1 MEKKIRKFSEKIV
14 EKSNEAREKAR
25 EVRKR
30 GILRKV
36 EEEELNE
43 TFTGVDGGLIVKKFH
58 GLTIVLTRACAASI
72 NYESSKAKSTE
83 YYPKASPEIELY
95 SLPPAQ
101 GDNKPSLIRAS
112 KEIETAIR
120 SMNNVEMDYLLLDG
134 SIIPRPADKPKEN
147 SNTITVYKQLI
158 EKYKELF
165 QTAREKQVQVI
176 GVVEDTKARKLAGRM
191 GADLLDTVL
200 LDYALEPKERT
211 KTFPYSDRPEEHPVL
226 TSFPR
231 ETSDRIKVMYL
242 KAVEEDRPLRIEY
255 LSRKGTEEEA
265 DEIAGKILKISRI
278 SRGYSYPAPVIEA
291 DLRAKLTEKETQS
304 ITDRIKMYAGNN
316 ASLLEERRNTRPFK

>member
-43 TFTGVDGGLIVKKFH
+43 TFTGVDGGLIIKKFH

-72 NYESSKAKSTE
+72 NYKSSKAKSTE
-83 YYPKASPEIELY
+83 YHPKPSPEIELH
-95 SLPPAQ
+95 SIPPAQ

-112 KEIETAIR
+112 KEIETAVC
-120 SMNNVEMDYLLLDG
+120 SMNNLEMDYILLDG

-147 SNTITVYKQLI
+147 SKTVTIYKQLI

-176 GVVEDTKARKLAGRM
+176 GVVEDTKARKLAGKM
-191 GADLLDTVL
+191 GADMLDTVL
-200 LDYALEPKERT
+200 LNYTLKPKERT

-231 ETSDRIKVMYL
+231 ETSDKIKVMYL

-278 SRGYSYPAPVIEA
+278 SRGYSYPAPIIEA
-291 DLRAKLTEKETQS
+291 DLRAKLTEKEAQS